1 MSVGKVKLTPY
12 LFALRKEHAVDN
24 ESRKLICL
32 TYPSADQSKMNPHA
46 EFQGYANPK
55 ENPWIYRTYVV
66 DFHIYK
72 SVRANKDDLV
82 DRNHAYY
89 INLSEEN
96 SDAKV

>member
-1 MSVGKVKLTPY
+1 VDLCLLIQVGFNNGDLINRSNKKKIQYLSVGKVKLTPY

-55 ENPWIYRTYVV
+55 ENP
-66 DFHIYK
+66 
-72 SVRANKDDLV
+72 
-82 DRNHAYY
+82 
-89 INLSEEN
+89 
-96 SDAKV
+96 